1 MIINNSY
8 FKGEIYLPFSA
19 PSVSD
24 DTKKTES
31 DVMEFINEYARDV
44 LLKSLGTT
52 LFIEFQSQLDSE
64 EENGLI
70 DGADSKW
77 DDLLNGKVYTNPE
90 GDDVI
95 WRGIRFK
102 SIESGGY
109 NRSFIANYVYFH
121 YESDFFITRSG
132 IGNQIEMGKN
142 AETVI
147 PNQKVVK
154 SWNKFVGLVQG
165 GEIKPTIVRG
175 IGLDYYNAGG
185 VDVSLYKF
193 IEDSNDLV
201 EDTYEGFNPKTW
213 GELNQ
218 FGL

>member
-24 DTKKTES
+24 DTKKTED

-64 EENGLI
+64 EENGLKV
-70 DGADSKW
+70 GVDSKW
-77 DDLLNGKVYTNPE
+77 DELLNGKVYTNPE

-102 SIESGGY
+102 SVDTGAY
-109 NRSFIANYVYFH
+109 NRSFIANYVYFY
-121 YESDFFITRSG
+121 YESNFFITRSA

-154 SWNKFVGLVQG
+154 SWNKFVSLVQG
-165 GEIKPTIVRG
+165 GEVKPTIVRG
-175 IGLDYYNAGG
+175 IGVDYYNAGG

-201 EDTYEGFNPKTW
+201 EDTYADFNPKTW
-213 GELNQ
+213 VELNQ